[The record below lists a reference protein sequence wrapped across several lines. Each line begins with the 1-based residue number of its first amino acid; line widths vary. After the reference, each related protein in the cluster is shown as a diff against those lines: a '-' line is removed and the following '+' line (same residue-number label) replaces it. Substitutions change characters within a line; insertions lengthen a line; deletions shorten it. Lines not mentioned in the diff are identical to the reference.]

1 MAKIFASVSQEIS
14 EREKRNMERS
24 RKIAAQGIV
33 LLENDG
39 TLPLCSHKKRIALFG
54 NGAVVLMSQPGNMGG
69 HALADVLTGKVSPS
83 GHLTATWARHYQ
95 DYPQADSFS
104 FQNGNLD
111 DEYYK
116 EGIYVGYR
124 YFDTFGVS
132 PAYPFGYGKSYT
144 EFASA
149 VEDVKADAR
158 SVKVTA
164 KVTNT
169 GTVYSGREVVQV
181 YYSAPAGRLE
191 KPYQELA
198 AFAKTK
204 ELAPGE
210 SEILTLS
217 YPTASMA
224 SYDTKQAAFVMEA
237 GSYYIRVGTHS
248 RNKMFY
254 DGQRSEPAAWHGRNT
269 DAGYG
274 AADST
279 KSEAACT
286 RRCAYLL
293 PVFYRDSYCRAPC
306 PDMGYGT
313 AGGGRRYCWGR
324 NGGIRRYVMAGARHE
339 HSQKPALRQEF

>member
-54 NGAVVLMSQPGNMGG
+54 TGAVVLMSQPGNMGG

-191 KPYQELA
+191 KPYQELE

-210 SEILTLS
+210 THTQLS
-217 YPTASMA
+217 DS
-224 SYDTKQAAFVMEA
+224 F
-237 GSYYIRVGTHS
+237 
-248 RNKMFY
+248 
-254 DGQRSEPAAWHGRNT
+254 HGF
-269 DAGYG
+269 
-274 AADST
+274 
-279 KSEAACT
+279 
-286 RRCAYLL
+286 L
-293 PVFYRDSYCRAPC
+293 
-306 PDMGYGT
+306 
-313 AGGGRRYCWGR
+313 
-324 NGGIRRYVMAGARHE
+324 
-339 HSQKPALRQEF
+339 